1 MERMKKW
8 GPRWELNRKQD
19 QSHLIDIWI
28 FMGQTLTFVR
38 LALVLLLWL
47 LMGAMTARAH
57 CYHRCSCT
65 QTIQL
70 PPKIFHHHLL
80 SNQQIRQMKNHSTK
94 INVIYVFALIA
105 PHFHWPRARAWL
117 LCVCSSVA
125 FRVAI
130 RNFWSV
136 VTEEVYSNITR
147 NLRNL
152 CRFFSGGFHTL
163 SGLETFRKNK
173 RKRLSQKNNIK
184 RTSIQL
190 ESVCR
195 VDIFKC
201 LWVYELKIQLNQS
214 NFGYMEFQNPQWSS

>member
-1 MERMKKW
+1 MREKMERMKKW
-8 GPRWELNRKQD
+8 DPRWELNRKQD

-70 PPKIFHHHLL
+70 PPKIFHHHLF

-117 LCVCSSVA
+117 LCVFECG
-125 FRVAI
+125 
-130 RNFWSV
+130 
-136 VTEEVYSNITR
+136 
-147 NLRNL
+147 
-152 CRFFSGGFHTL
+152 FSGSDSEFLVGRNWRSL
-163 SGLETFRKNK
+163 LEYYAEFEKFVPIFFGGVSYIFR
-173 RKRLSQKNNIK
+173 
-184 RTSIQL
+184 T
-190 ESVCR
+190 
-195 VDIFKC
+195 
-201 LWVYELKIQLNQS
+201 
-214 NFGYMEFQNPQWSS
+214 